1 MKFHDDAG
9 VRFSR
14 GCTDKGVWRV
24 QGSGFQDDARI
35 RLSVGFTDKSPSRMQ
50 ESGCTY
56 KGARRVQRHRFS
68 RGCRVQG
75 VRRVVGKGSQDDA
88 WIRFSGECTDK
99 GAWGCTDQG
108 VRRVNG

>member
-1 MKFHDDAG
+1 M
-9 VRFSR
+9 
-14 GCTDKGVWRV
+14 
-24 QGSGFQDDARI
+24 QGSGFQEDARI
-35 RLSVGFTDKSPSRMQ
+35 RLSVRFTDKSPSMKQ

-99 GAWGCTDQG
+99 GAERCTGQGAWRCTGQG